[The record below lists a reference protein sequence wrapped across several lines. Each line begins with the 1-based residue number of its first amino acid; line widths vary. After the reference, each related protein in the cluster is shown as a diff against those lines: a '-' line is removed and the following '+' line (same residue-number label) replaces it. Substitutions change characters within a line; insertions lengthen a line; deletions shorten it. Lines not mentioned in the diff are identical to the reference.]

1 MQNATRVTRMFE
13 DRSRAVGRGC
23 HRGLAWLV
31 KV

>member
-1 MQNATRVTRMFE
+1 MFE